1 MVVVD
6 T

>member
-6 T
+6 